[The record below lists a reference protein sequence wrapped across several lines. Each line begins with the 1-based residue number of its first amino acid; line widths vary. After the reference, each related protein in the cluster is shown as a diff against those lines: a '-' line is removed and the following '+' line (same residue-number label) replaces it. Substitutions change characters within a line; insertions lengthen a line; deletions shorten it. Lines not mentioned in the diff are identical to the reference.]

1 MTTRLELDAARARWR
16 ALADAEPRV
25 RAIAR
30 FHDRW
35 LEGLAERESPSVALH
50 LSSEEADEAIRAGR
64 PLLIAGALEIDPDEL
79 DAELRAVS
87 GALAETGSGESE
99 RVARTVASAPIDF
112 REGLAAAV
120 RGDDAAVEAAAFRTS
135 LALDPFRTLLQLAVQ
150 PALWTASEQC
160 RSLTDLARWSRG
172 YCPVCGAWP
181 LYGELVGPQR
191 ERQLRCGR
199 CGAAWAWGILL
210 CPYCGENDHRRL
222 SKLENP
228 EERES
233 RRVDLCERCHGYVK
247 AIASFTPVPAPQ
259 IAAEDVATLHLDLAA
274 RERGY
279 QRPGRVL
286 DPASARSN

>member
-1 MTTRLELDAARARWR
+1 MSDTTDFSS
-16 ALADAEPRV
+16 RV
-25 RAIAR
+25 NEI
-30 FHDRW
+30 
-35 LEGLAERESPSVALH
+35 
-50 LSSEEADEAIRAGR
+50 SEQLQSAVGEAIERWARDGR
-64 PLLIAGALEIDPDEL
+64 NQLRSAVGAPDQSAIMGAFVL
-79 DAELRAVS
+79 GAAI